1 MHKFS
6 PEDIRYEKQ
15 MVLMLALLFGVV
27 GLDRLVVVYLFPILI
42 PALGLSNSQAGAIAS
57 MLALSWALSSWGLGN
72 LSDRIG
78 RKKVLIFSSAFFSL
92 MTCFTGIAK
101 SFGEMLIIRGL
112 LGVGEGGVFSSSVA
126 AISDF
131 SRPEKKGINLGIHQ
145 SFFPLLGIGLGPIIA
160 TQMSGYMSWHWIF
173 FILGVPGLAITFW
186 LIRSMKPTHL
196 TYHASHQPDKK
207 SVWQVFHYR
216 NIWLATI
223 IGSLFQ
229 SGFFVFSTFITLYL
243 TQIKS
248 LPLPTA
254 GFIVSGW
261 GFGGFIGMIFGPAV
275 SDYIGRRMVLVSCS
289 MAYGILMLAFVLYTQ
304 TPVAMFTI
312 LFIAGIFGFSV
323 APLFLAII
331 PGESVP
337 SNMIGAAVGV
347 PTAIS
352 ELVGGVLMPII
363 AGGIADH
370 IGLKGPILIV
380 GGVSLACAAVGLLL
394 KETAPRLARAMQ
406 ISER

>member
-1 MHKFS
+1 MHRFS
-6 PEDIRYEKQ
+6 PEDIRYEKR
-15 MVLMLALLFGVV
+15 MVFVLALLFGVV
-27 GLDRLVVVYLFPILI
+27 GLDRLVVVYLFPVLI
-42 PALGLSNSQAGAIAS
+42 PALGLSNLQAGAIAS

-72 LSDRIG
+72 LSDMIG

-145 SFFPLLGIGLGPIIA
+145 LFFPLLGIGLGSIIA

-173 FILGVPGLAITFW
+173 SILGVPGFAITFW
-186 LIRSMKPTHL
+186 LIRSMKSTHL
-196 TYHASHQPDKK
+196 IYHTSHKLDKN
-207 SVWQVFHYR
+207 SVWQVFRYR

-229 SGFFVFSTFITLYL
+229 SGLFVFSTFITLYL
-243 TQIKS
+243 MQIKTLS
-248 LPLPTA
+248 LPTA

-261 GFGGFIGMIFGPAV
+261 GFGGFIGMISGPAV
-275 SDYIGRRMVLVSCS
+275 SDYIGRRRVLVLCAT
-289 MAYGILMLAFVLYTQ
+289 AYGILMLAFVLYIQ
-304 TPVAMFTI
+304 TPIAMFTI
-312 LFIAGIFGFSV
+312 LFIAGIFGFSL
-323 APLFLAII
+323 APLFLPII
-331 PGESVP
+331 PAESVP
-337 SNMIGAAVGV
+337 SNMIGAAVGM

-363 AGGIADH
+363 AGGIADY
-370 IGLKGPILIV
+370 IGRRGPILIV
-380 GGVSLACAAVGLLL
+380 GGVSLACAVVGLLL
-394 KETAPRLARAMQ
+394 KETAPRLAIAIQ
-406 ISER
+406 TSER